1 MNAHFHIHFDHHDRL
16 LSRITRE
23 LTLAY
28 DWLTGPALTD
38 QERLNLELAQAQPD
52 KYFNGAI

>member
-1 MNAHFHIHFDHHDRL
+1 MNAHFHIHFDHHNRL

-23 LTLAY
+23 LTAAY

-38 QERLNLELAQAQPD
+38 QERLNLEVERKGTD
-52 KYFNGAI
+52 